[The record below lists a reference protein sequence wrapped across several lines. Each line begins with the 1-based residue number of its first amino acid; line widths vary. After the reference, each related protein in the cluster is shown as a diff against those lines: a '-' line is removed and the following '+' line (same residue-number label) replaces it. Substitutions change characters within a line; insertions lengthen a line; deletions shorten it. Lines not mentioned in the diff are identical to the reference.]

1 MCNYNFFFC
10 LLEMF
15 LIVFFNYCLDGIVK
29 VIWCCIVLLIFLVGN
44 IFKIKIL
51 VVILCILSFIVL
63 FNVVIVKNVVL
74 FFIKWC
80 VILILFSL

>member
-1 MCNYNFFFC
+1 
-10 LLEMF
+10 MF

-74 FFIKWC
+74 FFIK
-80 VILILFSL
+80 